1 MKSLVI
7 IPINQVIKVSAYADD
22 MTGFVNNEKEL
33 SAFIND
39 IKEYGESSGLKL
51 NMAKTEALH
60 ISQNPKSTFEDEA
73 LQGVTFVRHLKV
85 TGIIFGRS
93 EDNIL
98 TEKLN
103 FQAALNKIR
112 NNFNSWNQRDLTI
125 LGRVMLAKYHGIAL
139 LQYLANNIQV
149 PEWVISAAK
158 KLIYRFIHK
167 GVDKISRKMASRPL
181 SKGGINL
188 PMLRR
193 CGGSSRGSMD

>member
-1 MKSLVI
+1 MYLRV
-7 IPINQVIKVSAYADD
+7 
-22 MTGFVNNEKEL
+22 
-33 SAFIND
+33 
-39 IKEYGESSGLKL
+39 LKG
-51 NMAKTEALH
+51 A
-60 ISQNPKSTFEDEA
+60 FEDEA

-85 TGIIFGRS
+85 TGIIFGRI
-93 EDNIL
+93 EDHIL

-139 LQYLANNIQV
+139 LQYLANNIEV
-149 PEWVISAAK
+149 PEWVLIAAK

-188 PMLRR
+188 PMLDDVVAA
-193 CGGSSRGSMD
+193 GRGSMD